1 LTFLA
6 VCVQAM
12 PRSRAECGLE
22 PEGEDLRASKRM
34 QRMRAQIA
42 GATALNDAM
51 QSAAQVY
58 LDGGDTGSFSSD
70 DEEEP
75 PSGKGRGAPGWK
87 REVADIYGDPEG
99 SIIGKDILNMRANP
113 DDKLLNKKFR
123 LSYRVPWLVFEVG
136 RSVHSNFGIHYVLCR
151 GVHAGFH
158 MWLSL
163 TPLAWRRRTL

>member
-1 LTFLA
+1 
-6 VCVQAM
+6 M

-87 REVADIYGDPEG
+87 REVADIYGDPQG

-123 LSYRVPWLVFEVG
+123 LSYRAPWLVFEVG

-163 TPLAWRRRTL
+163 TPLAWLRRTL